1 MTRQKRIEFLKL
13 KLTEELVAILVEETG
28 CRVEEAFARLYRS
41 QTYAKLSDPNTKLY
55 IQSAGYIYSLL
66 TSVIDYRRPPSRL
79 GKD

>member
-28 CRVEEAFARLYRS
+28 CPIAEAFSKLYSS

-55 IQSAGYIYSLL
+55 IQSPGYIYSILEEEL
-66 TSVIDYRRPPSRL
+66 
-79 GKD
+79 